1 MKKED
6 IDRVVE
12 LLRDTYRKFKE
23 PVVTLVA
30 KNNDP
35 YKVLVSTV
43 LSLRTKDDVTHDASL
58 RLFEKAP
65 DIYSLNRLAEEEIAR
80 LIYPV
85 GFYKTKAKNLKK
97 IATIIIEQH
106 KGKVPDS
113 LDDLLKLPNVGRK
126 TANLVLAKG
135 YNIPAICVDIHVHRI
150 SNRLGLVKTKNPE
163 ETEFALRKILP
174 KKYWIE
180 FNDLLVPFGQNLCKP
195 VSPYC
200 SKCPI
205 YEFCDRVG
213 VERSR

>member
-12 LLRDTYRKFKE
+12 LLRDAYRQFKE

-30 KNNDP
+30 KDNNP

-43 LSLRTKDDVTHDASL
+43 LSLRTKDDVTHEASL

-65 DIYSLNRLAEEEIAR
+65 DIYALDRLTEEDIAR

-97 IATIIIEQH
+97 IAKTIIEQYN
-106 KGKVPDS
+106 GKVPDS
-113 LDDLLKLPNVGRK
+113 LDELLRLPNVGRK

-150 SNRLGLVKTKNPE
+150 SNRLGLVKTKSPE
-163 ETEFALRKILP
+163 ETEFALRDILP

-195 VSPYC
+195 VSPFC

-205 YEFCDRVG
+205 YEFCERVG

>member
-30 KNNDP
+30 KDNDP

-163 ETEFALRKILP
+163 ETEFELRKILP

>member
-12 LLRDTYRKFKE
+12 LLRDAYRQFKE

-30 KNNDP
+30 KDNDP

-65 DIYSLNRLAEEEIAR
+65 NIYALNRLTEEEIAR

-97 IATIIIEQH
+97 IAGIIIEQH

-113 LDDLLKLPNVGRK
+113 LDELLKLPNVGRK

-205 YEFCDRVG
+205 YEFCDRIG

>member
-12 LLRDTYRKFKE
+12 LLRDAYRQFKE

-30 KNNDP
+30 KDNNP

-43 LSLRTKDDVTHDASL
+43 LSLRTKDDITHEASL

-65 DIYSLNRLAEEEIAR
+65 DIYALDRLTEEDIAR

-97 IATIIIEQH
+97 IAKIIIEQYN
-106 KGKVPDS
+106 GKVPDS
-113 LDDLLKLPNVGRK
+113 LDELLRLPNVGRK

-150 SNRLGLVKTKNPE
+150 SNRLGLVKTKSPK
-163 ETEFALRKILP
+163 ETEFALRDILP

-195 VSPYC
+195 VSPFC

-205 YEFCDRVG
+205 YEFCERVG

>member
-6 IDRVVE
+6 IDKVVE
-12 LLRDTYRKFKE
+12 LLRDAYRQFKE

-30 KNNDP
+30 KDNDP

-43 LSLRTKDDVTHDASL
+43 LSLRTKDDVTHEASL
-58 RLFEKAP
+58 KLFGKAP
-65 DIYSLNRLAEEEIAR
+65 DIYALDRLTEEEIVR

-97 IATIIIEQH
+97 IAKIIIEQH
-106 KGKVPDS
+106 NGKVPDS
-113 LDDLLKLPNVGRK
+113 LDELLKLPNVGRK

-135 YNIPAICVDIHVHRI
+135 YNLPAICVDIHVHRI
-150 SNRLGLVKTKNPE
+150 SNRLGLVKTKDPK
-163 ETEFALRKILP
+163 ETEFALKEILP

-195 VSPYC
+195 ISPFC

-205 YEFCDRVG
+205 YEYCDRIG

>member
-12 LLRDTYRKFKE
+12 LLRDAYRQFKE

-30 KNNDP
+30 KDNNP

-43 LSLRTKDDVTHDASL
+43 LSLRTKDDVTHEASL

-65 DIYSLNRLAEEEIAR
+65 DIYALDRLTEEDIAR

-97 IATIIIEQH
+97 IAKIIIEQYN
-106 KGKVPDS
+106 GKVPDS
-113 LDDLLKLPNVGRK
+113 LDELLRLPNVGRK

-150 SNRLGLVKTKNPE
+150 SNRLGLVKTKSPK
-163 ETEFALRKILP
+163 ETEFALRDILP
-174 KKYWIE
+174 EKYWIE

-195 VSPYC
+195 VSPFC

-205 YEFCDRVG
+205 YEFCERVG

>member
-12 LLRDTYRKFKE
+12 LLRDAYRQFKE

-30 KNNDP
+30 KDNDP